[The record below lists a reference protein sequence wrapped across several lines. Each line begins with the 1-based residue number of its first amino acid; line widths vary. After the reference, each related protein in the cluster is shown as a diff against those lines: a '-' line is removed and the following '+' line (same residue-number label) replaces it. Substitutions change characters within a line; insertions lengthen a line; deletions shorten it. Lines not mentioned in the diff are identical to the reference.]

1 MVRECAALTALLGI
15 MANDTQVCII
25 YKFKKKLRNSSV
37 LSEASENKGLT
48 SRSFWILGLIPMV
61 EGWKGD
67 VGDCNGPPETNL
79 ASE

>member
-1 MVRECAALTALLGI
+1 MVREFVALTKLLGI
-15 MANDTQVCII
+15 MAYITSL
-25 YKFKKKLRNSSV
+25 YHLFKKKLRNSSV

-48 SRSFWILGLIPMV
+48 SKSFPMV

-67 VGDCNGPPETNL
+67 VGDCNGPPETNP

>member
-1 MVRECAALTALLGI
+1 MVRECAALTTLLGI
-15 MANDTQVCII
+15 MAYHKSVFVSSIQ
-25 YKFKKKLRNSSV
+25 KKLRNSSV

-48 SRSFWILGLIPMV
+48 SKSFPMV

-67 VGDCNGPPETNL
+67 VGDCNGPPETNP